1 MDPGFAFILN
11 RTNKGG
17 WPLDTGSWVRDP
29 LILFILNRTCNG
41 GWPSDPGSGMPHSF
55 RMEPRG
61 GWALD
66 PGSPSFS
73 SFQIEPAMVDGH
85 QILDSSLI

>member
-61 GWALD
+61 GGRWIRD
-66 PGSPSFS
+66 PLHSPPFK
-73 SFQIEPAMVDGH
+73 
-85 QILDSSLI
+85 